1 MCELQRGEAHY
12 DDALA
17 AAEEARKLDASWP
30 KACYRMAAARLAL
43 KRCATRVLPPPPL
56 HVALVPRSFAR
67 RARSYEDA
75 ALAAWEGVQM
85 DNNNEE
91 LKAILQKAVALGRE
105 EHAQSKAT
113 TPPPPPATE

>member
-1 MCELQRGEAHY
+1 MADSVLSNGGRAPRAEAVRN
-12 DDALA
+12 
-17 AAEEARKLDASWP
+17 ARA
-30 KACYRMAAARLAL
+30 
-43 KRCATRVLPPPPL
+43 PPPPL